1 MMLPPHIVRD
11 WIDSVKTPPGY
22 SRKRSRSPSPSPS
35 PAPASGTSDYQAPNK
50 RPRPDSDAAVHT
62 SEPIKTDNMPSTP
75 PIVPQKR
82 GHDDDI
88 AAEPDLTPKPPSL
101 PRPPHSSRSRSTSP
115 TKRSKPS
122 KTSLKA
128 RANLRRFEKPVI
140 PHTLQGNGAHLP
152 DDIKNLY
159 TRIFAAA
166 QYRQHI
172 IPREVR
178 SLIEALNPD
187 IPDYFFRDPDHDS
200 ASALATYKMLQSI
213 VQASGTSQKHRR
225 LEAGWNHHVHTP
237 LLDLV
242 FGSLL
247 DRDTDA
253 SDSNT
258 TLATRKPVAA
268 HFEAVMG
275 ATVVSTTIP
284 LLQQPQP
291 DAPNLGLACS
301 VSVDSSVQSS
311 QDSTVDLARID
322 PHTIHSRSESKKVD
336 YVLVMYIDDQEPLHR
351 VISDTTFEPQ
361 LGYGYI
367 NQTLLS
373 NLLYNP
379 IAVSIETKIAS
390 SREDPLL
397 QLGLW
402 TAAWHKRM
410 ATLRERRFPA
420 TPQAYLA
427 GSRVP
432 PKLVSV
438 PLIEVVAHEW
448 FMYFACDSGQ
458 SIDVYGPLQIGS
470 TQSMLEV
477 YSLLT
482 CLEYVKQ
489 WIETSFYTAIKDWF
503 LKEQISAEIPIR

>member
-1 MMLPPHIVRD
+1 MLPPHIVRD
-11 WIDSVKTPPGY
+11 WIESVKNQPES
-22 SRKRSRSPSPSPS
+22 SRKRPRSPSPT
-35 PAPASGTSDYQAPNK
+35 PASGPSDY
-50 RPRPDSDAAVHT
+50 
-62 SEPIKTDNMPSTP
+62 E
-75 PIVPQKR
+75 
-82 GHDDDI
+82 
-88 AAEPDLTPKPPSL
+88 PPSL

-115 TKRSKPS
+115 TKRLKPS
-122 KTSLKA
+122 KTSLRS
-128 RANLRRFEKPVI
+128 RANLHRFEKPVI
-140 PHTLQGNGAHLP
+140 PHPLKGNAAHLP
-152 DDIKNLY
+152 EDIKNLHK
-159 TRIFAAA
+159 RIYAAA
-166 QYRQHI
+166 QFRHHI
-172 IPREVR
+172 IPHEVR
-178 SLIEALNPD
+178 SLIEAVD
-187 IPDYFFRDPDHDS
+187 DHIPDHVFRDPDHNS
-200 ASALATYKMLQSI
+200 ASALTTYKTLRSI
-213 VQASGTSQKHRR
+213 VRASGISQKYRR

-247 DRDTDA
+247 DDGSDA
-253 SDSNT
+253 NDSNT

-268 HFEAVMG
+268 RFEAVMG
-275 ATVVSTTIP
+275 ATIVGTTIP
-284 LLQQPQP
+284 LLQQPQS

-301 VSVDSSVQSS
+301 VSVDRSVQSS
-311 QDSTVDLARID
+311 QDSTVDLAHVE
-322 PHTIHSRSESKKVD
+322 PHAIHSRSESKKVD

-379 IAVSIETKIAS
+379 IAVSIKTKIAS

-438 PLIEVVAHEW
+438 PLIEVIAHEW
-448 FMYFACDSGQ
+448 FMYFACDSGR
-458 SIDVYGPLQIGS
+458 SIDVYGPLHIGS

-477 YSLLT
+477 YSLFT

-489 WIETSFYTAIKDWF
+489 WIETSFYTAMKDWF
-503 LKEQISAEIPIR
+503 LEEQISAEIPTR